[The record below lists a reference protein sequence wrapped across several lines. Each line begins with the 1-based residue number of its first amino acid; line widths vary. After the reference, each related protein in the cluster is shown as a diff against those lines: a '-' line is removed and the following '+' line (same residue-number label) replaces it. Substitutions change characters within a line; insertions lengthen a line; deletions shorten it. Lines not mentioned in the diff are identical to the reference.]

1 MRGMNKAIIF
11 GNVGNDP
18 EIKYTQD
25 GTCIASL
32 SIATTEKFKNRAGEL
47 VEETEWNRIK
57 VFGKAAEVVGE
68 YVKKGDEFGVE
79 GKIKTRKYEKDGVT
93 HYATEIKATEIHL
106 CGGKRDGG
114 GGTGNGT
121 PRRNAPAQRRDPEQG
136 KQSFDDVPFDD
147 DIPFATNRGM
157 Y

>member
-11 GNVGNDP
+11 GNVGNAP

-32 SIATTEKFKNRAGEL
+32 SIATTEKYKNRAGEV
-47 VEETEWNRIK
+47 VEEVEWHRCK
-57 VFGKAAEVVGE
+57 AFGKTAEIIGE

-93 HYATEIKATEIHL
+93 HYATEIKVAEIHL
-106 CGGKRDGG
+106 CSNKRD
-114 GGTGNGT
+114 TGNGT
-121 PRRNAPAQRRDPEQG
+121 PRNNAPKPQRRDEPAG
-136 KQSFDDVPFDD
+136 GFDD
-147 DIPFATNRGM
+147 DFGDEKIPFISCRGVF
-157 Y
+157 